1 MAHGKVL
8 IVDDQ
13 EDFVLLLAERMEV
26 RGLKVRTAFSGAKAL
41 ELVEKE
47 SFDAILLDMVMP
59 EMDGMETLRRLL
71 EKDPELQ
78 IIMLTG
84 HAELQK
90 GIEAIKQ
97 GAKDYL
103 AKPAD
108 LNELMEKIRKARTEK
123 EVLFEQRMQDKID
136 KIMKKKGW

>member
-1 MAHGKVL
+1 MAQGKVL

-13 EDFVLLLAERMEV
+13 EDFALLLAERMEV
-26 RGLKVRTAFSGAKAL
+26 RGLTVRTAFSGAKAL
-41 ELVEKE
+41 ELVEQE

-97 GAKDYL
+97 GAKDFL
-103 AKPAD
+103 AKPAE
-108 LNELMEKIRKARTEK
+108 LNELMEKIKKARTEK
-123 EVLFEQRMQDKID
+123 EILFEQRMQEKID